1 MSRKLGLLIIFIL
14 GLIFAVGLHLLA
26 GGSFV
31 AAVAVPAILGK
42 AIGLFIFPG
51 ILPCIAWA
59 FMKFRRE
66 RLRLI
71 MTCWIVLQIVFV
83 VGNYIEGS
91 HALSLG

>member
-14 GLIFAVGLHLLA
+14 ALIFAVGLHLLA
-26 GGSFV
+26 GGSLDPTI
-31 AAVAVPAILGK
+31 AVPAILGK
-42 AIGLFIFPG
+42 AIGLFLFPG
-51 ILPCIAWA
+51 ILPCVVWA

-71 MTCWIVLQIVFV
+71 MTSWIVLQIILV
-83 VGNYIEGS
+83 VVNYLASS